1 MTEIV
6 LKTRDLSIGYGKKV
20 LNNAINATLE
30 KGDFTALIG
39 PNGAGKS
46 TLFKTFQAQ

>member
-30 KGDFTALIG
+30 KA
-39 PNGAGKS
+39 
-46 TLFKTFQAQ
+46 TLQLL